1 MLYESLSFTLHFGR
15 SCFVCVAGCARKLL
29 RSLAMELFSSFS
41 SLSWRY
47 LDQVTISLE
56 RMLSALEI
64 DSVIIRSFISPP
76 NDLSFFLVNFPGLAS
91 RGPESSESLALLPTC
106 LLLIGICGA
115 GHASGVLATEGI
127 EFFGQIKGW
136 AACASPPPCL
146 PSHLHLG
153 LMRFWPLQGA
163 PFFIQKGKK
172 KFGFCSNCHLQ
183 RIRAFLGAP
192 LRYLSVCS
200 L

>member
-1 MLYESLSFTLHFGR
+1 
-15 SCFVCVAGCARKLL
+15 
-29 RSLAMELFSSFS
+29 
-41 SLSWRY
+41 
-47 LDQVTISLE
+47 
-56 RMLSALEI
+56 
-64 DSVIIRSFISPP
+64 
-76 NDLSFFLVNFPGLAS
+76 
-91 RGPESSESLALLPTC
+91 
-106 LLLIGICGA
+106 LLIGICGA

-163 PFFIQKGKK
+163 PFFIQKEKK